1 MSYDAFAPTGRFPR
15 PEGRVCSACGRTEA
29 DAAARFCGVCGAVL
43 HEPPVHDSNPA
54 RTVHDS
60 YPARPVR
67 DPHPAPSV
75 PAVDTP
81 YGPGATI
88 DYHDPSPHL
97 PAPSG
102 PAAVLRPASA
112 SYAIPYV
119 GFAALAR
126 VGAAV
131 SAAFALLPCLV
142 FAFAGSWLVQ
152 WLRSTLDFWS
162 GQRLNLPVIGS
173 FLGSTLNLN
182 FVTLLRLEGLHDL
195 VIYWD
200 DRLVLAFAL
209 LWLVP
214 WVLAIVG
221 GAVFAGILALV
232 YNAFGRLA
240 GGVEVEIV
248 PRR

>member
-15 PEGRVCSACGRTEA
+15 PEGRPCSACGRTET

-43 HEPPVHDSNPA
+43 HDPPVHDP
-54 RTVHDS
+54 R
-60 YPARPVR
+60 PARPVHD

-75 PAVDTP
+75 PASATA
-81 YGPGATI
+81 YGPRATI
-88 DYHDPSPHL
+88 DYHDPPAHL
-97 PAPSG
+97 PAPG
-102 PAAVLRPASA
+102 VPAAVPRPSSA

-142 FAFAGSWLVQ
+142 FAFAGSWLVH

-173 FLGSTLNLN
+173 FLGSTLSLN

-195 VIYWD
+195 VTYWD

-209 LWLVP
+209 LWVGP
-214 WVLAIVG
+214 WLLAIVG